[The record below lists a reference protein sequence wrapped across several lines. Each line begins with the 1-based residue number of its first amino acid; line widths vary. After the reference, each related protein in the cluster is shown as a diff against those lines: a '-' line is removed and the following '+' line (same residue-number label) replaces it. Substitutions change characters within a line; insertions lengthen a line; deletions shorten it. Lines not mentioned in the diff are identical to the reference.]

1 MRVNEMSQMLH
12 RENISFFF
20 FLCEY
25 FVIPLA
31 FFIFVN
37 LSFTKYFMKGDINK
51 KLKQNKLCHSIY

>member
-20 FLCEY
+20 YVNILLFHWLLFY
-25 FVIPLA
+25 FCQ
-31 FFIFVN
+31 